1 MTVFAVTAATQNDV
15 PIAVAAFRGA
25 VVEEV
30 AAYRTELETILLR
43 LPDGRRV
50 SICGC
55 FRKLM
60 RVTIEDEGAGT

>member
-1 MTVFAVTAATQNDV
+1 V

-30 AAYRTELETILLR
+30 AAYRTELETVFLR
-43 LPDGRRV
+43 LPDGHLV

-55 FRKLM
+55 FGEMM
-60 RVTIEDEGAGT
+60 RVTIEDEGAGGR